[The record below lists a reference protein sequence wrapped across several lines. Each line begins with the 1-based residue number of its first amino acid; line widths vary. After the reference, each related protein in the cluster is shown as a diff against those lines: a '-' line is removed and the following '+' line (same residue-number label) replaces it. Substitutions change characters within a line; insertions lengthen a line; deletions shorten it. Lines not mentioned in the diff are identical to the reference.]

1 MNKVD
6 IKMAQDG
13 PIIESQNYFEAKAD
27 SVVTVGTAI
36 DGEDILTLV
45 FLNNYPVVKSDD
57 GILTV
62 SGIEKR
68 RIASVTLGMNQA
80 KKFYESL
87 KTIFELD

>member
-13 PIIESQNYFEAKAD
+13 PIVEAQNYFEAKAD

-45 FLNNYPVVKSDD
+45 FLNNYPVVQSED
-57 GILTV
+57 GVLTV

-80 KKFYESL
+80 KKFYDSL
-87 KTIFELD
+87 KTIFEPE